1 MKKTII
7 LLIIFINIA
16 TLVFATETGNN
27 TKEYNLEQ
35 IGMRIQLDDKLI
47 EIISS
52 IKNNDEIVETLE
64 NKEAYIQNYNYS
76 GVILDAIDNINEK
89 PTKEVLVASLTNSNY
104 ASMENLNQL
113 SDEDINTFKTKLLES
128 LKQQTNNSAQ
138 YEVIKDELI
147 KTQNGN
153 TYINIVTNL
162 KTEDT
167 TTDISIYYTVMNGR
181 FITISFRYFS
191 QSEQVQNE
199 LERQT
204 VENIQ
209 FYEVER
215 PVIKTNENMRIALG
229 VTAIFFVL
237 ITVMV
242 IIIRIKD
249 RRLLN
254 KNIKDIK
261 YKQYSKFGGLMLF
274 FWVLCFYQILLRVND
289 ITAAAELKDMQFYT
303 NAVTLQSTILALIA
317 MYQIYITPK
326 RKEDTPKKIIRANL
340 IMTIAGFVITLARII
355 YAIFSPLEIYNSEY
369 FKQEASI
376 LLFSI
381 IYPLIWTIYF
391 TFSAR
396 VQTYYYMPQK
406 NYKEILYETK
416 IYKFFQEKKNNRKQ
430 KQEREKDK

>member
-16 TLVFATETGNN
+16 TLVFATETGIN

-128 LKQQTNNSAQ
+128 LKQQTNNSRQ

-229 VTAIFFVL
+229 VTAIFFV
-237 ITVMV
+237 
-242 IIIRIKD
+242 
-249 RRLLN
+249 
-254 KNIKDIK
+254 
-261 YKQYSKFGGLMLF
+261 
-274 FWVLCFYQILLRVND
+274 
-289 ITAAAELKDMQFYT
+289 
-303 NAVTLQSTILALIA
+303 
-317 MYQIYITPK
+317 
-326 RKEDTPKKIIRANL
+326 
-340 IMTIAGFVITLARII
+340 
-355 YAIFSPLEIYNSEY
+355 
-369 FKQEASI
+369 
-376 LLFSI
+376 
-381 IYPLIWTIYF
+381 
-391 TFSAR
+391 
-396 VQTYYYMPQK
+396 
-406 NYKEILYETK
+406 
-416 IYKFFQEKKNNRKQ
+416 
-430 KQEREKDK
+430 